1 MTWKDNIMIL
11 KRKED
16 MKYIIEFSVYL
27 GKITGIDSEYIK
39 LAILTIFIFLIFGI
53 IKSIIKKIY
62 SNLPVNDK
70 KKFFRNR
77 KIRIILTAISF
88 ILVFLLWGEKL
99 SGLITIIS
107 FISAGLTIAIREIIF
122 NFFAGIY
129 ININRP
135 FEIEDR
141 IEIDDVMGDVIS
153 KHTLGFEILEI
164 GKRVYGEQ
172 STGRIIHIPNSY
184 IFTKTLKNYTKVFK
198 YIWDEIK
205 IDISLD
211 ADIKKAEE
219 ILYEI
224 VFDNET
230 LKEIPKKMEDAV
242 DEAILEYRIYYNNL
256 DPIIY
261 IKIEKSHIEMFL
273 RYLVHPKKARGVQNE
288 IHTRI
293 VEEYQKGNLPLYIED

>member
-1 MTWKDNIMIL
+1 MG
-11 KRKED
+11 
-16 MKYIIEFSVYL
+16 YITEFSAYL
-27 GKITGIDSEYIK
+27 GRITGIDSEYIK
-39 LAILTIFIFLIFGI
+39 LTILTVLIFFVFGI

-99 SGLITIIS
+99 SGIITLIS

-153 KHTLGFEILEI
+153 KHALGFEILEI

-205 IDISLD
+205 VDISLD
-211 ADIKKAEE
+211 ADIKKTEE

-230 LKEIPKKMEDAV
+230 LKEIPRKMEDAV

-261 IKIEKSHIEMFL
+261 IKIERSHIEMLF
-273 RYLVHPKKARGVQNE
+273 
-288 IHTRI
+288 
-293 VEEYQKGNLPLYIED
+293 

>member
-1 MTWKDNIMIL
+1 
-11 KRKED
+11 
-16 MKYIIEFSVYL
+16 MKYITEFSEYL
-27 GKITGIDSEYIK
+27 GKITAIDSEYIK
-39 LAILTIFIFLIFGI
+39 LTILTIIIFFVFGV

-153 KHTLGFEILEI
+153 KHALGFEILEI

-205 IDISLD
+205 VDISLD
-211 ADIKKAEE
+211 ADIKKTEE

-261 IKIEKSHIEMFL
+261 IKIEKSHVEMYL

-288 IHTRI
+288 IHMRI
-293 VEEYQKGNLPLYIED
+293 LEEYQKGNLPLYIED

>member
-1 MTWKDNIMIL
+1 
-11 KRKED
+11 
-16 MKYIIEFSVYL
+16 MKYITEFSAYL
-27 GKITGIDSEYIK
+27 GKMTGVDSEYIK
-39 LAILTIFIFLIFGI
+39 LTILTILIFLVFGI
-53 IKSIIKKIY
+53 MKSIIKKIY

-77 KIRIILTAISF
+77 KIRIILTAVSF

-122 NFFAGIY
+122 NFFAGMY

-153 KHTLGFEILEI
+153 KHALGFEILEI

-184 IFTKTLKNYTKVFK
+184 IFTKPLKNYTKVFK

-205 IDISLD
+205 VDITLD
-211 ADIKKAEE
+211 ADIKKTEE

-224 VFDNET
+224 IFDNET
-230 LKEIPKKMEDAV
+230 LREIPRKMEDAV

-261 IKIEKSHIEMFL
+261 IKIERSHIEMYI
-273 RYLVHPKKARGVQNE
+273 RYLVHPKKARDVQNE
-288 IHTRI
+288 INMRI
-293 VEEYQKGNLPLYIED
+293 MEEYQKGNISLYINE

>member
-1 MTWKDNIMIL
+1 M
-11 KRKED
+11 E
-16 MKYIIEFSVYL
+16 YIKSFSVQMEE
-27 GKITGIDSEYIK
+27 ITGIDSEYIK
-39 LAILTIFIFLIFGI
+39 LTILTVLVFLIFGI
-53 IKSIIKKIY
+53 IKLVIKKIY

-77 KIRIILTAISF
+77 KIRIILTVISF
-88 ILVFLLWGEKL
+88 IIVFLIWGEKI

-107 FISAGLTIAIREIIF
+107 FISAGLAIAIREIIF
-122 NFFAGIY
+122 NFFAGLY

-153 KHTLGFEILEI
+153 KHALGFEILEI

-205 IDISLD
+205 VDIPLE
-211 ADIKKAEE
+211 ADIRKTEEVLYE
-219 ILYEI
+219 ILY
-224 VFDNET
+224 DNQV
-230 LKEIPKKMEDAV
+230 LSDIPKKMEDAV

-261 IKIEKSHIEMFL
+261 IKLERTHIELYL
-273 RYLVHPKKARGVQNE
+273 RYLVHPKKARNVQNE
-288 IHTRI
+288 INMKI
-293 VEEYQKGNLPLYIED
+293 LEKFKQGEIELYTKND

>member
-1 MTWKDNIMIL
+1 MG
-11 KRKED
+11 
-16 MKYIIEFSVYL
+16 YIQEFSIYL
-27 GKITGIDSEYIK
+27 GKMTGMDSEYIK
-39 LAILTIFIFLIFGI
+39 LTIITILIFLVFGI

-77 KIRIILTAISF
+77 KIRIILTVISF

-99 SGLITIIS
+99 SGLITFIS
-107 FISAGLTIAIREIIF
+107 LISAGLTIAIREIIF
-122 NFFAGIY
+122 NFFAGMY

-153 KHTLGFEILEI
+153 KHALGFEILEI

-205 IDISLD
+205 VDVSLD
-211 ADIKKAEE
+211 ADIRKTEE

-230 LKEIPKKMEDAV
+230 LKEIPRKMEDAV

-261 IKIEKSHIEMFL
+261 MKIERSHIEMYI
-273 RYLVHPKKARGVQNE
+273 RYLVNPKKARDVQNE
-288 IHTRI
+288 INMRI
-293 VEEYQKGNLPLYIED
+293 MEEYQKGNLQLYIND

>member
-1 MTWKDNIMIL
+1 M
-11 KRKED
+11 E
-16 MKYIIEFSVYL
+16 YITDFSVYL
-27 GKITGIDSEYIK
+27 GRITGIDSEYIK
-39 LAILTIFIFLIFGI
+39 LTILTVLIFFIFGI

-77 KIRIILTAISF
+77 KIRIILTVISF

-99 SGLITIIS
+99 SGIVTFIS
-107 FISAGLTIAIREIIF
+107 LISAGLTIAVREIIF

-129 ININRP
+129 INLKKP

-141 IEIDDVMGDVIS
+141 IEINGIKGDVIS
-153 KHTLGFEILEI
+153 MTSLSFEVLELGE
-164 GKRVYGEQ
+164 RVYGEQ
-172 STGRIIHIPNSY
+172 STERIVHVPNSY
-184 IFTKTLKNYTKVFK
+184 IFTYTLKNYTKVFK

-205 IDISLD
+205 VDVSLD
-211 ADIKKAEE
+211 ADIRKTEE

-261 IKIEKSHIEMFL
+261 IKIERSHIEMYL
-273 RYLVHPKKARGVQNE
+273 RYLVHPKKARDVQNE
-288 IHTRI
+288 INMRI
-293 VEEYQKGNLPLYIED
+293 MEEYQKGNLQLYIND

>member
-1 MTWKDNIMIL
+1 MMEYIKD
-11 KRKED
+11 
-16 MKYIIEFSVYL
+16 FSLYL
-27 GKITGIDSEYIK
+27 GEITGIDSEYIK
-39 LAILTIFIFLIFGI
+39 LTILTILIFFVFGV
-53 IKSIIKKIY
+53 IKSVIKKIY

-70 KKFFRNR
+70 KKYFRNR
-77 KIRIILTAISF
+77 KIRIILTVISF
-88 ILVFLLWGEKL
+88 ILVFLLWGEKI
-99 SGLITIIS
+99 SGLVTFIS
-107 FISAGLTIAIREIIF
+107 LISAGLTIAIREIIF

-153 KHTLGFEILEI
+153 KHALGFEVLEI

-205 IDISLD
+205 VDVPLD
-211 ADIKKAEE
+211 ADIKKTEE

-261 IKIEKSHIEMFL
+261 IKIERSHIEMYL
-273 RYLVHPKKARGVQNE
+273 RYLVHPKKARDVQNE
-288 IHTRI
+288 INMRI
-293 VEEYQKGNLPLYIED
+293 MEEYQKGNLPLYIND

>member
-1 MTWKDNIMIL
+1 M
-11 KRKED
+11 E
-16 MKYIIEFSVYL
+16 YITDFSVYL
-27 GKITGIDSEYIK
+27 GRITGIDSEYIK
-39 LAILTIFIFLIFGI
+39 LTILTILIFLVFGI

-99 SGLITIIS
+99 SGIVTFIS
-107 FISAGLTIAIREIIF
+107 LISAGLTIAVREIIF

-129 ININRP
+129 INLKKP

-141 IEIDDVMGDVIS
+141 IEINGIKGDVIS
-153 KHTLGFEILEI
+153 MTSLSFEVLELGE
-164 GKRVYGEQ
+164 RVYGEQ
-172 STGRIIHIPNSY
+172 STGRIVHVPNSY
-184 IFTKTLKNYTKVFK
+184 IFTYTLKNYTKVFK

-205 IDISLD
+205 VDVSLD
-211 ADIKKAEE
+211 ADIRKTEE

-230 LKEIPKKMEDAV
+230 LREIPKKMEDAV

-261 IKIEKSHIEMFL
+261 IKIERSHIEMYI
-273 RYLVHPKKARGVQNE
+273 RYLVNPKKARDVQNE
-288 IHTRI
+288 INMRI
-293 VEEYQKGNLPLYIED
+293 MEEYQKGNLQLYIND

>member
-1 MTWKDNIMIL
+1 
-11 KRKED
+11 
-16 MKYIIEFSVYL
+16 MKYITEFSEYL
-27 GKITGIDSEYIK
+27 SKITAIDSEYIK
-39 LAILTIFIFLIFGI
+39 LTILTIIIFFVFGV

-88 ILVFLLWGEKL
+88 IFVFLLWGEKL

-153 KHTLGFEILEI
+153 KHALGFEILEI

-205 IDISLD
+205 VDISLD
-211 ADIKKAEE
+211 ADIKKTEE

-261 IKIEKSHIEMFL
+261 IKIEKSHIEMYL

-288 IHTRI
+288 IHMRI
-293 VEEYQKGNLPLYIED
+293 LEEYQKGNLPLYIED

>member
-1 MTWKDNIMIL
+1 M
-11 KRKED
+11 E
-16 MKYIIEFSVYL
+16 YITDFSVYL
-27 GKITGIDSEYIK
+27 GRITGIDSEYIK
-39 LAILTIFIFLIFGI
+39 LTILTILIFFVFGI

-77 KIRIILTAISF
+77 KIRIILTVISF

-99 SGLITIIS
+99 SGLVTFIS
-107 FISAGLTIAIREIIF
+107 LISAGLTIAVREIIF

-129 ININRP
+129 INLKKP

-141 IEIDDVMGDVIS
+141 IEINGIKGDVIS
-153 KHTLGFEILEI
+153 MTSLSFEVLELGE
-164 GKRVYGEQ
+164 RVYGEQ
-172 STGRIIHIPNSY
+172 STGRIVHVPNSY
-184 IFTKTLKNYTKVFK
+184 IFTYTLKNYTKVFK

-205 IDISLD
+205 VDVSLD
-211 ADIKKAEE
+211 ADIRKTEE

-230 LKEIPKKMEDAV
+230 LREIPKKMEDAV

-261 IKIEKSHIEMFL
+261 IKIERSHIEMYL
-273 RYLVHPKKARGVQNE
+273 RYLVHPKKARDVQNE
-288 IHTRI
+288 INMRI
-293 VEEYQKGNLPLYIED
+293 MEEYQKGNLQLYIND

>member
-1 MTWKDNIMIL
+1 MG
-11 KRKED
+11 
-16 MKYIIEFSVYL
+16 YITEFSAYL
-27 GKITGIDSEYIK
+27 GKMTGVDSEYIK
-39 LAILTIFIFLIFGI
+39 LTILTILIFLVFGI
-53 IKSIIKKIY
+53 MKSIIKKIY

-122 NFFAGIY
+122 NFFAGMY

-153 KHTLGFEILEI
+153 KHALGFEILEI

-184 IFTKTLKNYTKVFK
+184 IFTKPLKNYTKVFK

-205 IDISLD
+205 VDITLD
-211 ADIKKAEE
+211 ADIKQTQE

-224 VFDNET
+224 IFDNET
-230 LKEIPKKMEDAV
+230 LREIPRKMEDAV

-261 IKIEKSHIEMFL
+261 IKIERSHIEMYI
-273 RYLVHPKKARGVQNE
+273 RYLVHPKKSRDVQNE
-288 IHTRI
+288 INMRI
-293 VEEYQKGNLPLYIED
+293 MEEYQKGNIPLYIND

>member
-1 MTWKDNIMIL
+1 M
-11 KRKED
+11 E
-16 MKYIIEFSVYL
+16 YIREFSAYL
-27 GKITGIDSEYIK
+27 GRITGIDSEYIRS
-39 LAILTIFIFLIFGI
+39 AILTVLIFFVFGI
-53 IKSIIKKIY
+53 MKSIIKKIY

-77 KIRIILTAISF
+77 KMRIILTVISF

-99 SGLITIIS
+99 SGLITFIS
-107 FISAGLTIAIREIIF
+107 LISAGLTIAVREIIF

-129 ININRP
+129 INFKKP

-141 IEIDDVMGDVIS
+141 IEINGVKGDVIS
-153 KHTLGFEILEI
+153 MTSLSFEVLELGE
-164 GKRVYGEQ
+164 RVYGEQ
-172 STGRIIHIPNSY
+172 STGRIVHVPNSY
-184 IFTKTLKNYTKVFK
+184 IFTYTLKNYTKVFK

-205 IDISLD
+205 VDVSLD
-211 ADIKKAEE
+211 ADIRKTEE

-230 LKEIPKKMEDAV
+230 LREIPKKMEDAV

-261 IKIEKSHIEMFL
+261 IKIERSHIEMYI
-273 RYLVHPKKARGVQNE
+273 RYLVNPKKERDVQNE
-288 IHTRI
+288 INMRI
-293 VEEYQKGNLPLYIED
+293 MEEYQKGNLQLYIND

>member
-1 MTWKDNIMIL
+1 M
-11 KRKED
+11 E
-16 MKYIIEFSVYL
+16 YITEFSAYL
-27 GKITGIDSEYIK
+27 GRITGIDSEYIK
-39 LAILTIFIFLIFGI
+39 LTLLTILIFFVFGV

-99 SGLITIIS
+99 SGLITFIS
-107 FISAGLTIAIREIIF
+107 LISAGLTIAVREIIF
-122 NFFAGIY
+122 NFFAGMY
-129 ININRP
+129 INITRP

-153 KHTLGFEILEI
+153 KHALGFEILEI

-205 IDISLD
+205 VKIPLDSDIQNLD
-211 ADIKKAEE
+211 ENVVKSINKHYIAYKYDYINFAEIIIYKWSITVILDIPPELLQDEKQLSENISDKGSWGTGNVRIKIQDDNNYEY
-219 ILYEI
+219 ILDLI
-224 VFDNET
+224 RQSFDNE
-230 LKEIPKKMEDAV
+230 KNSNA
-242 DEAILEYRIYYNNL
+242 
-256 DPIIY
+256 
-261 IKIEKSHIEMFL
+261 
-273 RYLVHPKKARGVQNE
+273 
-288 IHTRI
+288 
-293 VEEYQKGNLPLYIED
+293 

>member
-1 MTWKDNIMIL
+1 M
-11 KRKED
+11 E
-16 MKYIIEFSVYL
+16 YIKSFSVQMEE
-27 GKITGIDSEYIK
+27 ITGIDSEYIK
-39 LAILTIFIFLIFGI
+39 LTILTVLVFLIFGI
-53 IKSIIKKIY
+53 IKLVIKKIY

-77 KIRIILTAISF
+77 KIRIILTVISF
-88 ILVFLLWGEKL
+88 IIVFLIWGEKI

-107 FISAGLTIAIREIIF
+107 FISAGLAIAIREIIF
-122 NFFAGIY
+122 NFFAGLY

-153 KHTLGFEILEI
+153 KHALGFEILEI

-205 IDISLD
+205 VDIPLE
-211 ADIKKAEE
+211 ADIRKTEEVLYE
-219 ILYEI
+219 ILY
-224 VFDNET
+224 DNQV
-230 LKEIPKKMEDAV
+230 LSDIPKKMEDAV

-261 IKIEKSHIEMFL
+261 IKLERTHIELYL
-273 RYLVHPKKARGVQNE
+273 RYLVHPKKARNVQNE
-288 IHTRI
+288 INMKILEKFKQGEIELYTR
-293 VEEYQKGNLPLYIED
+293 

>member
-1 MTWKDNIMIL
+1 M
-11 KRKED
+11 E
-16 MKYIIEFSVYL
+16 YIRDFSAYL
-27 GKITGIDSEYIK
+27 GRITGIDSEYIR
-39 LAILTIFIFLIFGI
+39 LAILTIIIFFVFGI

-77 KIRIILTAISF
+77 KMRIILTVISF
-88 ILVFLLWGEKL
+88 VLVFLLWGEKI
-99 SGLITIIS
+99 SGIVTFIS
-107 FISAGLTIAIREIIF
+107 LISAGLTIAVREIIF

-129 ININRP
+129 INFKKP

-141 IEIDDVMGDVIS
+141 IEINGIKGDVIS
-153 KHTLGFEILEI
+153 MTPLSFEVLELGE
-164 GKRVYGEQ
+164 RVYGEQ
-172 STGRIIHIPNSY
+172 STGRIIHVPNSY
-184 IFTKTLKNYTKVFK
+184 IFTYTLKNYTKVFK

-205 IDISLD
+205 VDVSLD
-211 ADIKKAEE
+211 ADIRKTEE

-230 LKEIPKKMEDAV
+230 LREIPKKMEDAV

-261 IKIEKSHIEMFL
+261 IKIERSHIEMYI
-273 RYLVHPKKARGVQNE
+273 RYLVNPKKARDVENE
-288 IHTRI
+288 INMRI
-293 VEEYQKGNLPLYIED
+293 MEEYQKGNLQLYIND

>member
-1 MTWKDNIMIL
+1 MI
-11 KRKED
+11 
-16 MKYIIEFSVYL
+16 YIQDLSDYIS
-27 GKITGIDSEYIK
+27 KIIGIDSEYIK
-39 LAILTIFIFLIFGI
+39 LTILTIFIFLFFGI
-53 IKSIIKKIY
+53 IKAIIKKIY
-62 SNLPVNDK
+62 ANLPVNDK

-77 KIRIILTAISF
+77 KIRIILTVVSF

-99 SGLITIIS
+99 SGLITLIS

-122 NFFAGIY
+122 NFFAGMY

-153 KHTLGFEILEI
+153 KHALGFEILEI

-205 IDISLD
+205 VDITLES
-211 ADIKKAEE
+211 DIKKTEE

-224 VFDNET
+224 LFDNEI

-261 IKIEKSHIEMFL
+261 IKIERAHIEMYL
-273 RYLVHPKKARGVQNE
+273 RYLVHPKKARDVRNE
-288 IHTRI
+288 INMRI
-293 VEEYQKGNLPLYIED
+293 MEEYKKGNIDLYIKD

>member
-1 MTWKDNIMIL
+1 MG
-11 KRKED
+11 
-16 MKYIIEFSVYL
+16 YIQEFSNYI
-27 GKITGIDSEYIK
+27 GEITGIDSEYIK
-39 LAILTIFIFLIFGI
+39 LTILTILIFFIFGV

-99 SGLITIIS
+99 SGLITFIS
-107 FISAGLTIAIREIIF
+107 FISAGLTIAVREIIF

-129 ININRP
+129 INIKKP

-141 IEIDDVMGDVIS
+141 IEINGTKGDVIRMNPLS
-153 KHTLGFEILEI
+153 FEVLEI
-164 GKRVYGEQ
+164 GERVYGEQ

-184 IFTKTLKNYTKVFK
+184 IFTYTLKNYTKVFK

-205 IDISLD
+205 VDITLD
-211 ADIKKAEE
+211 SDIRNTEE

-224 VFDNET
+224 LFDNET

-261 IKIEKSHIEMFL
+261 IKIERSHIEMYL
-273 RYLVHPKKARGVQNE
+273 RYLVHPKKARDVQNE
-288 IHTRI
+288 INERI
-293 VEEYQKGNLPLYIED
+293 LEEYRNGKINLYIEE

>member
-1 MTWKDNIMIL
+1 MG
-11 KRKED
+11 
-16 MKYIIEFSVYL
+16 YIQEFSIYL
-27 GKITGIDSEYIK
+27 GKMTGIDSEYIK
-39 LAILTIFIFLIFGI
+39 LTIITILIFLVFGI

-77 KIRIILTAISF
+77 KIRIILTVISF

-99 SGLITIIS
+99 SGLITFIS
-107 FISAGLTIAIREIIF
+107 LISAGLTIAIREIIF
-122 NFFAGIY
+122 NFFAGMY

-153 KHTLGFEILEI
+153 KHALGFEILEI

-205 IDISLD
+205 VDVSLD
-211 ADIKKAEE
+211 ADIRKTEE

-230 LKEIPKKMEDAV
+230 LKEIPRKMEDAV

-261 IKIEKSHIEMFL
+261 MKIERSHIEMYI
-273 RYLVHPKKARGVQNE
+273 RYLVNPKKARDVQNE
-288 IHTRI
+288 INMRI
-293 VEEYQKGNLPLYIED
+293 MEEYQRGNLQLYIND

>member
-1 MTWKDNIMIL
+1 MG
-11 KRKED
+11 
-16 MKYIIEFSVYL
+16 YITEFSAYL
-27 GKITGIDSEYIK
+27 GKMTGVDSEYIK
-39 LAILTIFIFLIFGI
+39 LTILTILIFLVFGI
-53 IKSIIKKIY
+53 MKSIIKKIY

-77 KIRIILTAISF
+77 KI
-88 ILVFLLWGEKL
+88 
-99 SGLITIIS
+99 ITIIS

-122 NFFAGIY
+122 NFFAGMY

-153 KHTLGFEILEI
+153 KHALGFEILEI

-184 IFTKTLKNYTKVFK
+184 IFTKPLKNYTKVFK

-205 IDISLD
+205 VDITLD
-211 ADIKKAEE
+211 ADIKQTQE

-224 VFDNET
+224 IFDNET
-230 LKEIPKKMEDAV
+230 LREIPRKMEDAV

-261 IKIEKSHIEMFL
+261 IKIERSHIEMYI
-273 RYLVHPKKARGVQNE
+273 RYLVHPKKARDVQNE
-288 IHTRI
+288 INMRI
-293 VEEYQKGNLPLYIED
+293 MEEYQKGNIPLYINE

>member
-1 MTWKDNIMIL
+1 M
-11 KRKED
+11 E
-16 MKYIIEFSVYL
+16 YITDFSVYL
-27 GKITGIDSEYIK
+27 GRITGIDSEYIK
-39 LAILTIFIFLIFGI
+39 LTILTILIFFVFGI

-99 SGLITIIS
+99 SGLITFIS
-107 FISAGLTIAIREIIF
+107 LISAGLTIAVREIIF

-129 ININRP
+129 INIIRP

-153 KHTLGFEILEI
+153 KHALGFEILEI

-205 IDISLD
+205 VDVSLD
-211 ADIKKAEE
+211 ADIRKTEE

-230 LKEIPKKMEDAV
+230 LREIPKKMEDAV

-261 IKIEKSHIEMFL
+261 IKIERSHIEMYI
-273 RYLVHPKKARGVQNE
+273 RYLVNPKKARDVQNE
-288 IHTRI
+288 INMRI
-293 VEEYQKGNLPLYIED
+293 MEEYQKGNLQLYIND

>member
-1 MTWKDNIMIL
+1 M
-11 KRKED
+11 E
-16 MKYIIEFSVYL
+16 YIREFSAYL
-27 GKITGIDSEYIK
+27 GRITGIDSEYIRS
-39 LAILTIFIFLIFGI
+39 AILTVLIFFVFGI
-53 IKSIIKKIY
+53 MKSIIKKIY

-77 KIRIILTAISF
+77 KMRIILTVISF

-99 SGLITIIS
+99 SGLITFIS
-107 FISAGLTIAIREIIF
+107 LISAGLTIAVREIIF

-129 ININRP
+129 INFKKP

-141 IEIDDVMGDVIS
+141 IEINGVKGDVIS
-153 KHTLGFEILEI
+153 MTSLSFEVLELGE
-164 GKRVYGEQ
+164 RVYGEQ
-172 STGRIIHIPNSY
+172 STGRIVHVPNSY
-184 IFTKTLKNYTKVFK
+184 IFTYTLKNYTKVFK

-205 IDISLD
+205 VDVSLD
-211 ADIKKAEE
+211 ADIRKTEE

-230 LKEIPKKMEDAV
+230 LREIPKKMEDAV

-261 IKIEKSHIEMFL
+261 IKIERSHIEMYI
-273 RYLVHPKKARGVQNE
+273 RYLVNPKKARDVQNE
-288 IHTRI
+288 INMRI
-293 VEEYQKGNLPLYIED
+293 MEEYQKGNLQLYIND

>member
-1 MTWKDNIMIL
+1 
-11 KRKED
+11 
-16 MKYIIEFSVYL
+16 MKYITEFSAYL
-27 GKITGIDSEYIK
+27 GKMTGVDSEYIK
-39 LAILTIFIFLIFGI
+39 LTILTILIFLVFGI
-53 IKSIIKKIY
+53 MKSIIKKIY

-77 KIRIILTAISF
+77 KIRIILTAVSF

-122 NFFAGIY
+122 NFFAGMY

-153 KHTLGFEILEI
+153 KHALGFEILEI

-184 IFTKTLKNYTKVFK
+184 IFTKPLKNYTKVFK

-205 IDISLD
+205 VDITLD
-211 ADIKKAEE
+211 ADIKKTEE

-224 VFDNET
+224 IFDNET
-230 LKEIPKKMEDAV
+230 LREIPRKMEDAV

-261 IKIEKSHIEMFL
+261 IKIERSHIEMYI
-273 RYLVHPKKARGVQNE
+273 RYLIHPKKARDVQNE
-288 IHTRI
+288 INMRI
-293 VEEYQKGNLPLYIED
+293 MEEYQKGNISLYINE

>member
-1 MTWKDNIMIL
+1 
-11 KRKED
+11 

>member
-1 MTWKDNIMIL
+1 M
-11 KRKED
+11 E
-16 MKYIIEFSVYL
+16 YITEFSAYL
-27 GKITGIDSEYIK
+27 GRITGIDSEYIK
-39 LAILTIFIFLIFGI
+39 LTLLTILIFFVFGV

-99 SGLITIIS
+99 SGLITFIS
-107 FISAGLTIAIREIIF
+107 LISAGLTIAVREIIF
-122 NFFAGIY
+122 NFFAGMY
-129 ININRP
+129 INITRP

-153 KHTLGFEILEI
+153 KHALGFEILEI

-205 IDISLD
+205 VDVPLD
-211 ADIKKAEE
+211 ADIKKTEE

-261 IKIEKSHIEMFL
+261 MKIERSHIEMYI
-273 RYLVHPKKARGVQNE
+273 RYLVNPKKARDVQNE
-288 IHTRI
+288 INMRI
-293 VEEYQKGNLPLYIED
+293 MEEYQKGNLSLYIND

>member
-1 MTWKDNIMIL
+1 M
-11 KRKED
+11 E
-16 MKYIIEFSVYL
+16 YIQEFSDYI
-27 GKITGIDSEYIK
+27 GKITGIDSEYIS
-39 LAILTIFIFLIFGI
+39 LTILTICIFLFFGI
-53 IKSIIKKIY
+53 IKAIIKKIY
-62 SNLPVNDK
+62 ANLPVNDK

-99 SGLITIIS
+99 SGIITLIS

-141 IEIDDVMGDVIS
+141 IEIDDVKGDVIS

-164 GKRVYGEQ
+164 GQRVYGEQ

-205 IDISLD
+205 VDITLD
-211 ADIKKAEE
+211 ADIEKTQEL
-219 ILYEI
+219 LYEI
-224 VFDNET
+224 VLDNEI
-230 LKEIPKKMEDAV
+230 LQEIPKKMEDAV

-261 IKIEKSHIEMFL
+261 MKIEKSHIEMYI
-273 RYLVHPKKARGVQNE
+273 RYLVHPKKVRGVQDE
-288 IHTRI
+288 INKRI
-293 VEEYQKGNLPLYIED
+293 IEEYQKGNLQLYIDD

>member
-1 MTWKDNIMIL
+1 M
-11 KRKED
+11 E
-16 MKYIIEFSVYL
+16 YIKSFSVQM
-27 GKITGIDSEYIK
+27 GEITGIDSEYIK
-39 LAILTIFIFLIFGI
+39 LTILTVLVFLIFGI
-53 IKSIIKKIY
+53 IKLVIKKIY

-77 KIRIILTAISF
+77 KIRIILTVISF
-88 ILVFLLWGEKL
+88 IIVFLIWGEKI

-107 FISAGLTIAIREIIF
+107 FISAGLAIAIREIIF
-122 NFFAGIY
+122 NFFAGLY

-153 KHTLGFEILEI
+153 KHALGFEILEI

-205 IDISLD
+205 VDIPLE
-211 ADIKKAEE
+211 ADIRKTEEVLYE
-219 ILYEI
+219 ILY
-224 VFDNET
+224 DNQV
-230 LKEIPKKMEDAV
+230 LSDIPKKMEDAV

-261 IKIEKSHIEMFL
+261 IKLERTHIELYL
-273 RYLVHPKKARGVQNE
+273 RYLVHPKKARNVQNE
-288 IHTRI
+288 INMKI
-293 VEEYQKGNLPLYIED
+293 LEKFKQGEIELYTKND

>member
-1 MTWKDNIMIL
+1 M
-11 KRKED
+11 E
-16 MKYIIEFSVYL
+16 YITEFSAYL

-39 LAILTIFIFLIFGI
+39 LTILTAVIFFVFGI

-77 KIRIILTAISF
+77 KIRIILTVISF

-99 SGLITIIS
+99 SGLITLIS

-153 KHTLGFEILEI
+153 KHALGFEI
-164 GKRVYGEQ
+164 
-172 STGRIIHIPNSY
+172 
-184 IFTKTLKNYTKVFK
+184 
-198 YIWDEIK
+198 
-205 IDISLD
+205 
-211 ADIKKAEE
+211 
-219 ILYEI
+219 
-224 VFDNET
+224 
-230 LKEIPKKMEDAV
+230 
-242 DEAILEYRIYYNNL
+242 
-256 DPIIY
+256 
-261 IKIEKSHIEMFL
+261 
-273 RYLVHPKKARGVQNE
+273 
-288 IHTRI
+288 
-293 VEEYQKGNLPLYIED
+293 